1 MKKFLNRR
9 TATLLGAAA
18 VAGPACCRCH
28 PPWPRPGLRA
38 SP

>member
-18 VAGPACCRCH
+18 VWPACCPCH